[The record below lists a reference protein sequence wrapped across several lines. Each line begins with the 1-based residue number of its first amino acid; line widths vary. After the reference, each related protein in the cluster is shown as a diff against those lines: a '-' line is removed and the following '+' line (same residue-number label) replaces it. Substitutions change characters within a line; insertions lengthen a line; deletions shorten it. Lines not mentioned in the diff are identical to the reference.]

1 MSTAHFPSGLC
12 EPVCTIEVELSNGKF
27 LLWNM
32 VLQVWLSSRQSFIAA
47 IVLLT
52 SDALLTNDGRK
63 NRNPLI
69 YEYDPSEAVPLFS
82 VILEKSF
89 WGGMGERK

>member
-1 MSTAHFPSGLC
+1 M
-12 EPVCTIEVELSNGKF
+12 EVESNNGKI

-52 SDALLTNDGRK
+52 SDVLLTNDGQK
-63 NRNPLI
+63 NRNHLI
-69 YEYDPSEAVPLFS
+69 YEYDPSEAVLLFS
-82 VILEKSF
+82 VILEKYF
-89 WGGMGERK
+89 WGKWKKGRR